1 MKKIAQ
7 EDYIKVFNELT
18 VESKDARVEI
28 TTFDYESITGTVVKF
43 DEDNREGAL
52 VQVQD
57 KEGVINEIE
66 LDFIF
71 EVIVL

>member
-18 VESKDARVEI
+18 AESSDAKVEI
-28 TTFDYESITGTVVKF
+28 TTYNYESMTGTVVKF

-52 VQVQD
+52 VQLKD
-57 KEGVINEIE
+57 DEGVFNEIE

-71 EVIVL
+71 EVIIL